1 MKKWLL
7 LLLSLGLV
15 VATPLIRTMEISSGE
30 ESEEESS
37 GEDEDIATDAD
48 VDLVEAVIEG
58 DVSDIKDAINEGAI
72 VNRYKYNPLA
82 YALFNHDLD
91 LVKFLV
97 SKGATLDTPI
107 AGKLTLQRIAENTAG
122 ANELFFFAIAPLFNL
137 NVQGFSSKHRG
148 F

>member
-7 LLLSLGLV
+7 LLLSLGIS
-15 VATPLIRTMEISSGE
+15 TNIPLTNAMEISSGE

-58 DVSDIKDAINEGAI
+58 DTQKVKDSINQGAI

-82 YALFNHDLD
+82 YALQNQDLD

-97 SKGATLDTPI
+97 SKGATIDTPV

-122 ANELFFFAIAPLFNL
+122 ENELFFFSIVPLLKL
-137 NVQGFSSKHRG
+137 NVKGFSSTHHG

>member
-7 LLLSLGLV
+7 VLLSLGLV
-15 VATPLIRTMEISSGE
+15 VNTPLINAMEYS
-30 ESEEESS
+30 SEEESS
-37 GEDEDIATDAD
+37 GEDEDRATDAD
-48 VDLVEAVIEG
+48 VELVEAVIEG
-58 DVSDIKDAINEGAI
+58 DVSDIKDAINEGAV

-82 YALFNHDLD
+82 FALQNHDLD

-107 AGKLTLQRIAENTAG
+107 AGKLTLRQIAENTAG
-122 ANELFFFAIAPLFNL
+122 ENELFFFAIVPILQL
-137 NVQGFSSKHRG
+137 NVKGFTSTHRG

>member
-7 LLLSLGLV
+7 LLLSLGIS
-15 VATPLIRTMEISSGE
+15 TNIPLTNAMEISSGE

-58 DVSDIKDAINEGAI
+58 DTQKIKDAINQGAI

-82 YALFNHDLD
+82 YALQNQDLD

-97 SKGATLDTPI
+97 SKGAVIDTPV

-122 ANELFFFAIAPLFNL
+122 ENELFFFAIVPLLKL
-137 NVQGFSSKHRG
+137 NVKGFSSTHRG